1 MIVFF
6 IIFFIIL
13 LSIMLIRT
21 LNIKIEIKEL
31 NISNIEGKTSKE
43 LISTVKILIFHK
55 ITILKADVNNEK
67 INGLNEKF
75 KTRIAEKIDKDILKQ
90 ILNPKTIFANREEI
104 KKHFENIGIELE
116 KFFLDLKIGTGEL
129 FTTAFLIPTLAT
141 IIAVF
146 LSKKSDKIDYK
157 DINYNIKPIYEDK
170 FLYDIKFRCIIN
182 VRVVHIIYMI
192 YVLKKGKK
200 ESDKCGGTSNRKFN
214 ANCNV

>member
-1 MIVFF
+1 M
-6 IIFFIIL
+6 
-13 LSIMLIRT
+13 RT
-21 LNIKIEIKEL
+21 IGITG
-31 NISNIEGKTSKE
+31 ISGAGKTTISEQICRLKNAKHINADKIAKDLTKSGSSYYKE
-43 LISTVKILIFHK
+43 VVEEFGADILR
-55 ITILKADVNNEK
+55 LWVLSSD
-67 INGLNEKF
+67 F
-75 KTRIAEKIDKDILKQ
+75 KGEVSMSKDILKQ
-90 ILNPKTIFANREEI
+90 ILNPETIFANREEI